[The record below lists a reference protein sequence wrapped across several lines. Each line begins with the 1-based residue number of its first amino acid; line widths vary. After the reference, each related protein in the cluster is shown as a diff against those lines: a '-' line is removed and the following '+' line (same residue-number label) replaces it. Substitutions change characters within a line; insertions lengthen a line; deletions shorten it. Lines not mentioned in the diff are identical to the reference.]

1 MHWVEKSF
9 AELSA
14 TELYRVLQLRQRVF
28 VIEACIYLDVDGL
41 DPQAYHLWTERD
53 GEIVAYLR
61 VLPAAVAFA
70 EPSIGRVIIGPA
82 ARSTG
87 LGRELMREGLTRT
100 WQRFGPVSIRIGA
113 QAHLERFYASLGFA
127 RASADYMDDGIRHL
141 EMTIPAPIR

>member
-28 VIEACIYLDVDGL
+28 VIEQACIYLDVDGL

-61 VLPAAVAFA
+61 VLPAAVAFWTG
-70 EPSIGRVIIGPA
+70 SRTH
-82 ARSTG
+82 ARR
-87 LGRELMREGLTRT
+87 LD
-100 WQRFGPVSIRIGA
+100 
-113 QAHLERFYASLGFA
+113 AHLAAVWSRFDPHRRTSAPGEILRLA
-127 RASADYMDDGIRHL
+127 RICARFCRLHG
-141 EMTIPAPIR
+141 